1 VLLWTPPHFWALAL
15 LLSRHYAA
23 AGVPMMPVVRGP
35 QATAR
40 LVFWYSVVLLLVTVI
55 PGAIG
60 TFGLVYLG
68 GAAILGGVLCG
79 LAWRLW
85 RDSSP
90 GNAGVLFHFSLLYL
104 ALLFVAVAIDAAVR

>member
-1 VLLWTPPHFWALAL
+1 
-15 LLSRHYAA
+15 
-23 AGVPMMPVVRGP
+23 
-35 QATAR
+35 
-40 LVFWYSVVLLLVTVI
+40 VFWYSIVLLAVTLV

-68 GAAILGGVLCG
+68 GAAILGGVLCV

-90 GNAGVLFHFSLLYL
+90 GNAGLLFHFSLLYL

>member
-1 VLLWTPPHFWALAL
+1 
-15 LLSRHYAA
+15 
-23 AGVPMMPVVRGP
+23 MMPVVRGP
-35 QATAR
+35 HATAR
-40 LVFWYSVVLLLVTVI
+40 LVLGYSVGLVGITLL

-60 TFGLVYLG
+60 TFGSFYLAGAGLLGAVLV
-68 GAAILGGVLCG
+68 V

-90 GNAGVLFHFSLLYL
+90 ARAAVLFHFSLLYL

>member
-1 VLLWTPPHFWALAL
+1 VLVAVTL
-15 LLSRHYAA
+15 L
-23 AGVPMMPVVRGP
+23 
-35 QATAR
+35 
-40 LVFWYSVVLLLVTVI
+40 

-60 TFGLVYLG
+60 TFGLFYLI
-68 GAAILGGVLCG
+68 AAAVLGVVLLV

-90 GNAGVLFHFSLLYL
+90 VRAGVLFHFSLLYL